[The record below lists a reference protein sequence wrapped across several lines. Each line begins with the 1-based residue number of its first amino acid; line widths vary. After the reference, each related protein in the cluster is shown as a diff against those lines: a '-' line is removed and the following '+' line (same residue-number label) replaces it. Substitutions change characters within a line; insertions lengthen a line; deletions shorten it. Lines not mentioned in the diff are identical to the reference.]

1 MLAVKEEADKKA
13 AARAAEEQK
22 AAERRA
28 AEEKRAAEEALRKA
42 REDVALKVKTHG
54 VAALTTQDIVVIL
67 EQEQVSCVGN
77 VGQLVVAD
85 ARVRRRQR
93 RKHSIVLM
101 YTRMVW
107 WWRVCCCCCTPDIRD
122 EYSRRYSS
130 EDVCAVSWGGVHGR
144 EVEYRMYM
152 QLVQDALEA
161 DDQDLTP
168 SSTPTLI
175 LGHTRG
181 NQSSAN
187 PRRLGGTRRW

>member
-28 AEEKRAAEEALRKA
+28 KERKKTAERRAAEEKKAAEEALRKA

-85 ARVRRRQR
+85 ARVGRRQR

-101 YTRMVW
+101 YRGMVW
-107 WWRVCCCCCTPDIRD
+107 WWRVCCCCCASDIRD
-122 EYSRRYSS
+122 EYSRRDSS
-130 EDVCAVSWGGVHGR
+130 EDVCVWC
-144 EVEYRMYM
+144 
-152 QLVQDALEA
+152 
-161 DDQDLTP
+161 
-168 SSTPTLI
+168 
-175 LGHTRG
+175 RG
-181 NQSSAN
+181 CV
-187 PRRLGGTRRW
+187 RTCMC